1 MWGSRSQCR
10 SADRACHSRCRIMQL
25 FRASLAMQRCSAH
38 RSGSGTAGVAPAQPY
53 CSGTVRV
60 AAAHLVLQWHS
71 NDSARVFA
79 AITAQAAA
87 NATFKTKHLAQL
99 VLQRHSPRCSGTACV
114 LQSILQRHS
123 PCCSGAARAAALRP
137 CCSGAA
143 RAAALQP
150 VLQRY
155 SPCCSCTAVLQWHSP
170 CCSNTARVAVV
181 PSVLQQYSLIS

>member
-1 MWGSRSQCR
+1 
-10 SADRACHSRCRIMQL
+10 MQL

-71 NDSARVFA
+71 NDSARVLA

-87 NATFKTKHLAQL
+87 NATFKTQHLAQL

-123 PCCSGAARAAALRP
+123 PCCSGAARAAAL
-137 CCSGAA
+137 
-143 RAAALQP
+143 QP
-150 VLQRY
+150 VLQWR
-155 SPCCSCTAVLQWHSP
+155 SQSCSI
-170 CCSNTARVAVV
+170 TARVAAVQ
-181 PSVLQQYSLIS
+181 SVLQLHSRVAVAQPMLQ